1 MTIRKTA
8 KLMNVTTLNGTN
20 SLPTYSLT
28 IRVQDRLAPN
38 QTTRK
43 TTMPSY
49 DIEIIETASKI
60 VTVEADSESEAV
72 RLVNDKYRN
81 QDILLDASDG
91 DVNYDYEI
99 KPYRDDVDE
108 DD

>member
-1 MTIRKTA
+1 
-8 KLMNVTTLNGTN
+8 
-20 SLPTYSLT
+20 
-28 IRVQDRLAPN
+28 
-38 QTTRK
+38 
-43 TTMPSY
+43 MPSY

>member
-1 MTIRKTA
+1 
-8 KLMNVTTLNGTN
+8 MNVTTLNGTN

-60 VTVEADSESEAV
+60 VTVEADSESDAV

-91 DVNYDYEI
+91 DVNHDYEI
-99 KPYRDDVDE
+99 KAYRDDVDE